1 MKFSD
6 YFRFCYKGLV
16 QRKTRSYLTIIGIV
30 IGIMAIVGLIS
41 IGVGMQVYM
50 DEQIG
55 KMGINKII
63 IMPVPPGG
71 ALGGPSSASTY
82 FTDRDVRAVENVRG
96 VDANCYMVYRTSLI
110 TYKDIDATASVVGM
124 VPSIAED
131 AYFDVQG
138 YELESGRDLEDK
150 DAHKITIG
158 YWIAYKTFKVGDTYK
173 EVKIGDKIEIKEQGF
188 KVIGIME
195 EIGNRD
201 DDMTIVMSIDDAE
214 RLFDVRNEY
223 DFFFAKIKEGADP
236 EDVADRIRDR
246 LEDER
251 DEEDFTVMTAAQL
264 SETVGGILSAVSAV
278 LIGIGAISLLVGG
291 VGIMNTM
298 YTSVV
303 ERTREIGIYKAL
315 GAENNTIL
323 MLFLVESGLIGVI
336 GGLIGIVLGFGMAL
350 MVEIIGKEMGVGL
363 LHAWISWE
371 LTAFALFFSFS
382 IGVLAGFLPS
392 RSASQMDPVDALRHE

>member
-1 MKFSD
+1 MKLLD
-6 YFRFCYKGLV
+6 YFRFCVRGIV
-16 QRKTRSYLTIIGIV
+16 QRKTRSWLTIIGIV

-55 KMGINKII
+55 KMGVNKII
-63 IMPVPPGG
+63 IMPMPPGG
-71 ALGGPSSASTY
+71 GFGPAAASTY
-82 FTDRDVRAVENVRG
+82 FTDRDARAVENVRG
-96 VDANCYMVYRTSLI
+96 VDANCYMVYRTSI
-110 TYKDIDATASVVGM
+110 VTYKDIDAVAPVVGM
-124 VPSIAED
+124 VPSIAEE

-138 YELESGRDLEDK
+138 YEIKSGRALEDK
-150 DAHKITIG
+150 DTHKITIG
-158 YWIAYKTFKVGDTYK
+158 YWTAYKTFKVGDSYK

-201 DDMTIVMSIDDAE
+201 DDTTISMSLDDAE
-214 RLFDVRNEY
+214 QLFDVSGEY
-223 DFFFAKIKEGADP
+223 DFFFVKVKEGADP
-236 EDVADRIRDR
+236 EDVAERIRDR
-246 LEDER
+246 LEKLR
-251 DEEDFTVMTAAQL
+251 GEEDFTVMTAAQL

-298 YTSVV
+298 YTSVT

-323 MLFLVESGLIGVI
+323 TLFLVESGLIGI
-336 GGLIGIVLGFGMAL
+336 FGGLIGIVLGFGMAIL
-350 MVEIIGKEMGVGL
+350 VEMVGKGMGVGL

-371 LTAFALFFSFS
+371 LTLFALLFSFG
-382 IGVLAGFLPS
+382 IGVLAGFLPA
-392 RSASQMDPVDALRHE
+392 RSAAKMNPVDALRHE

>member
-55 KMGINKII
+55 KMGVNKII

-71 ALGGPSSASTY
+71 GFGPAAASTY
-82 FTDRDVRAVENVRG
+82 FTDRDAKAVENVRG

-110 TYKDIDATASVVGM
+110 TYKGIDATAPVVGM

-138 YELESGRDLEDK
+138 YELVSGRDLEDK
-150 DAHKITIG
+150 DTHKITIG
-158 YWIAYKTFKVGDTYK
+158 YWTAHKTFKIGDTYK
-173 EVKIGDKIEIKEQGF
+173 EVKIGDKIEIKDQGF
-188 KVIGIME
+188 KVVGIME

-201 DDMTIVMSIDDAE
+201 DDMTITMGLDDAE
-214 RLFDVRNEY
+214 RLFDVNNEY
-223 DFFFAKIKEGADP
+223 DFFFAKVKEGSDP

-336 GGLIGIVLGFGMAL
+336 GGLIGVVLGFGMAL
-350 MVEIIGKEMGVGL
+350 LVEIIGKEMGVGL

-371 LTAFALFFSFS
+371 LTAFALLFSFS

>member
-41 IGVGMQVYM
+41 IGVGMQVYI

-55 KMGINKII
+55 NMGVNKII
-63 IMPVPPGG
+63 IMPMPPGG
-71 ALGGPSSASTY
+71 GFGPAAASTY
-82 FTDRDVRAVENVRG
+82 FTDRDARSVDNVRG

-110 TYKDIDATASVVGM
+110 SYKGIDATASVVGM

-138 YELESGRDLEDK
+138 YELDSGRDLEDK
-150 DAHKITIG
+150 DTHKITVG
-158 YWIAYKTFKVGDTYK
+158 YWVAYKSFKVGDNYK
-173 EVKIGDKIEIKEQGF
+173 EVKIGDKIEIKDQGF
-188 KVIGIME
+188 KVVGIME

-201 DDMTIVMSIDDAE
+201 DDMTIVMSLDDAE
-214 RLFDVRNEY
+214 QLFDVSGEY
-223 DFFFAKIKEGADP
+223 DFFFVKIKEGADP
-236 EDVADRIRDR
+236 EDVAERIRDR
-246 LEDER
+246 LEKLR
-251 DEEDFTVMTAAQL
+251 GEEDFTVMTAAQL

-323 MLFLVESGLIGVI
+323 MLFLVESGLIGLI
-336 GGLIGIVLGFGMAL
+336 GGLIGIVFGFGMAL

-363 LHAWISWE
+363 LHAWIAWE
-371 LTAFALFFSFS
+371 LAAFALLFSFGV
-382 IGVLAGFLPS
+382 GVLAGFLPS
-392 RSASQMDPVDALRHE
+392 RSASKMNPVDALRHE

>member
-55 KMGINKII
+55 KMGVNKII
-63 IMPVPPGG
+63 IMPMPPGG
-71 ALGGPSSASTY
+71 GFGPAAASTY
-82 FTDRDVRAVENVRG
+82 FTDRDAKAVDNVRG
-96 VDANCYMVYRTSLI
+96 VDANCYMVYRTSII
-110 TYKDIDATASVVGM
+110 TYKGIDATAPVVGM

-138 YELESGRDLEDK
+138 YELDSGRDLEDK
-150 DAHKITIG
+150 DTNKITIG
-158 YWIAYKTFKVGDTYK
+158 YWIAHKTFKVGDTYK

-188 KVIGIME
+188 KVVGIIE

-201 DDMTIVMSIDDAE
+201 DDMTIIMSLDDAE
-214 RLFDVRNEY
+214 DLFGVSDEY
-223 DFFFAKIKEGADP
+223 DFFFVKIKEGADP
-236 EDVADRIRDR
+236 EDVADRISDR
-246 LEDER
+246 LEKLR
-251 DEEDFTVMTAAQL
+251 GEEDFTVMTAAQL

-323 MLFLVESGLIGVI
+323 MLFLVESGLIGLI

-350 MVEIIGKEMGVGL
+350 VVEIVGREMGVGL

-371 LTAFALFFSFS
+371 LTAFALLFSFS

-392 RSASQMDPVDALRHE
+392 RSASQMNPVDALRHE

>member
-1 MKFSD
+1 MKLLD
-6 YFRFCYKGLV
+6 YFRFCIRGIV
-16 QRKTRSYLTIIGIV
+16 QRKTRSWLTIIGIV

-55 KMGINKII
+55 KMGVNKII
-63 IMPVPPGG
+63 IMPMPPGG
-71 ALGGPSSASTY
+71 VFGPAAASTY
-82 FTDRDVRAVENVRG
+82 FSDRDAKAVEKVRG
-96 VDANCYMVYRTSLI
+96 VDANCYMVYRTSII
-110 TYKDIDATASVVGM
+110 TYKNIDAVAPVVGM

-131 AYFDVQG
+131 AYYDVQG
-138 YELESGRDLEDK
+138 YELGSGRDLEDK
-150 DAHKITIG
+150 DTHKITIG
-158 YWIAYKTFKVGDTYK
+158 YWIAHKTFKVGDSYK

-201 DDMTIVMSIDDAE
+201 DDMTIAMSLDDAE
-214 RLFDVRNEY
+214 QLFDVSGEY
-223 DFFFAKIKEGADP
+223 DFFFVKVKEGADP
-236 EDVADRIRDR
+236 EDVAERIRDR
-246 LEDER
+246 LEKLR
-251 DEEDFTVMTAAQL
+251 GEEDFTVMTAAQL
-264 SETVGGILSAVSAV
+264 SEVVGGILSAVSAV

-298 YTSVV
+298 YTSVT

-323 MLFLVESGLIGVI
+323 TLFLVESGLIGVF

-350 MVEIIGKEMGVGL
+350 LVEMVGREMGVGL

-371 LTAFALFFSFS
+371 LALFALLFSFG
-382 IGVLAGFLPS
+382 IGVLAGFLPA
-392 RSASQMDPVDALRHE
+392 RSAAKMNPVDALRHE

>member
-1 MKFSD
+1 MKLLD
-6 YFRFCYKGLV
+6 YFRFCVRGIV
-16 QRKTRSYLTIIGIV
+16 QRKTRSWLTIIGIV

-55 KMGINKII
+55 NMGVNKII
-63 IMPVPPGG
+63 IMPMPPGG
-71 ALGGPSSASTY
+71 GFGPAAASTY
-82 FTDRDVRAVENVRG
+82 FTDRDARAVEKVRG
-96 VDANCYMVYRTSLI
+96 VDANCYMVYRTSI
-110 TYKDIDATASVVGM
+110 VTYKDIDAVAPVVGM
-124 VPSIAED
+124 VPSIAEE

-138 YELESGRDLEDK
+138 YEIESGRALEDK
-150 DAHKITIG
+150 DTHKITIG
-158 YWIAYKTFKVGDTYK
+158 YWTAYKTFKVGDSYK

-201 DDMTIVMSIDDAE
+201 DDTTISMSLDDAE
-214 RLFDVRNEY
+214 QLFDVSGEY
-223 DFFFAKIKEGADP
+223 DFFFVKVKEGADP
-236 EDVADRIRDR
+236 EDVAERIRDR
-246 LEDER
+246 LEKLR
-251 DEEDFTVMTAAQL
+251 GEEDFTVMTAAQL

-298 YTSVV
+298 YTSVT

-323 MLFLVESGLIGVI
+323 TLFLVESGLIGVF
-336 GGLIGIVLGFGMAL
+336 GGLIGIVLGFGMAIL
-350 MVEIIGKEMGVGL
+350 VEMIGKEMGVGL
-363 LHAWISWE
+363 LHAWVSWE
-371 LTAFALFFSFS
+371 LALFALLFSFG
-382 IGVLAGFLPS
+382 IGVLAGFLPA
-392 RSASQMDPVDALRHE
+392 RSAAKMNPVDALRHE

>member
-55 KMGINKII
+55 KMGVNKII

-71 ALGGPSSASTY
+71 GFGPAAASTY
-82 FTDRDVRAVENVRG
+82 FTDRDAKAVANVRG
-96 VDANCYMVYRTSLI
+96 VDANCYMVYRTSII
-110 TYKDIDATASVVGM
+110 TYKGIDTTAPVVGM
-124 VPSIAED
+124 VPSIAEE

-138 YELESGRDLEDK
+138 YELGSGRDLEDK
-150 DAHKITIG
+150 DTHKITIG
-158 YWIAYKTFKVGDTYK
+158 YWTAYKTFKVGDSYK

-201 DDMTIVMSIDDAE
+201 DDMTIIMSLDDAE
-214 RLFDVRNEY
+214 DLFGVSNEY
-223 DFFFAKIKEGADP
+223 DFFFVKVKEGADS
-236 EDVADRIRDR
+236 EDVAERIRDR

-278 LIGIGAISLLVGG
+278 LIGIGAISLIVGG

-323 MLFLVESGLIGVI
+323 MLFLVESGLIGLI
-336 GGLIGIVLGFGMAL
+336 GGLIGIVLGFGMAKV
-350 MVEIIGKEMGVGL
+350 VEVIGREMGVGL

-392 RSASQMDPVDALRHE
+392 RSASQMDPVDALRHG

>member
-55 KMGINKII
+55 KMGVNKII
-63 IMPVPPGG
+63 IMPMPPGG
-71 ALGGPSSASTY
+71 GFGPAAASTY
-82 FTDRDVRAVENVRG
+82 FTDRDAKAVDNVRG
-96 VDANCYMVYRTSLI
+96 VDANSYMVFRTSLI
-110 TYKDIDATASVVGM
+110 TYKGIDATAPVVGM
-124 VPSIAED
+124 VPSIAEE

-150 DAHKITIG
+150 DTHKITIG
-158 YWIAYKTFKVGDTYK
+158 YWIAHKTFKVGDTYK

-201 DDMTIVMSIDDAE
+201 DDMTIIMSLDDAE
-214 RLFDVRNEY
+214 DLFGVSNEY
-223 DFFFAKIKEGADP
+223 DFFFVKVKEGADP
-236 EDVADRIRDR
+236 EDVAERIRDR
-246 LEDER
+246 LEKLR
-251 DEEDFTVMTAAQL
+251 GEEDFTVMTAAQL

-336 GGLIGIVLGFGMAL
+336 GGLIGIVLGFGMAKV
-350 MVEIIGKEMGVGL
+350 VEVIGREMGVGL
-363 LHAWISWE
+363 LYAWISWE
-371 LTAFALFFSFS
+371 LTAFALLFSFS

-392 RSASQMDPVDALRHE
+392 RSASQMNPVDALRHE

>member
-1 MKFSD
+1 MKLLD
-6 YFRFCYKGLV
+6 YFRFCIRGIV
-16 QRKTRSYLTIIGIV
+16 QRKTRSWLTIIGIV

-50 DEQIG
+50 NDQIG
-55 KMGINKII
+55 KMGVNKII
-63 IMPVPPGG
+63 IMPMPPGG
-71 ALGGPSSASTY
+71 GFGPAAASTY
-82 FTDRDVRAVENVRG
+82 FTDRDAKAVEKVRG
-96 VDANCYMVYRTSLI
+96 VDANCYMVYRTSI
-110 TYKDIDATASVVGM
+110 VTYKNIDAVAPVVGM

-138 YELESGRDLEDK
+138 YELGSGRDLEDK
-150 DAHKITIG
+150 DTHKITIG
-158 YWIAYKTFKVGDTYK
+158 YWTAYKTFEVGDSYK

-188 KVIGIME
+188 KVIGIMK

-201 DDMTIVMSIDDAE
+201 DDTTITMSLDDAE
-214 RLFDVRNEY
+214 QLFDVSNEY
-223 DFFFAKIKEGADP
+223 DFFFVKMKEGADP
-236 EDVADRIRDR
+236 ENVAERIRDR
-246 LEDER
+246 LEKLR

-298 YTSVV
+298 YTSVT

-323 MLFLVESGLIGVI
+323 GLFLVESGLIGVF
-336 GGLIGIVLGFGMAL
+336 GGLIGIVLGFGMAIL
-350 MVEIIGKEMGVGL
+350 VEMVGKEMGVGL

-371 LTAFALFFSFS
+371 LTIFALLFSFG
-382 IGVLAGFLPS
+382 IGVLAGFLPA
-392 RSASQMDPVDALRHE
+392 RSAAKMNPVDALRHE

>member
-16 QRKTRSYLTIIGIV
+16 QRKTRSYLTIVGIV

-55 KMGINKII
+55 KMGVNKII
-63 IMPVPPGG
+63 IMPMPPGG
-71 ALGGPSSASTY
+71 GLGPTAASTY
-82 FTDRDVRAVENVRG
+82 FTDRDAKAVENVRG
-96 VDANCYMVYRTSLI
+96 VDANCYMVYRTSII
-110 TYKDIDATASVVGM
+110 TYKGIDSTAPVVGM

-138 YELESGRDLEDK
+138 YELDSGRDLEDK
-150 DAHKITIG
+150 DTNKITIG
-158 YWIAYKTFKVGDTYK
+158 YWIAYKSFKVGDTYK

-188 KVIGIME
+188 KVVGIIE

-201 DDMTIVMSIDDAE
+201 DDTTIIMSLDDAE
-214 RLFDVRNEY
+214 DLFGVSGEY
-223 DFFFAKIKEGADP
+223 DFFFVKIKEGADP
-236 EDVADRIRDR
+236 EDVAERIRDR
-246 LEDER
+246 LEKLR
-251 DEEDFTVMTAAQL
+251 GEEDFTVMTAAQL

-278 LIGIGAISLLVGG
+278 LVGIGAISLLVGG

-350 MVEIIGKEMGVGL
+350 LVEIIGKGMGVGL
-363 LHAWISWE
+363 LHAWIAWE
-371 LTAFALFFSFS
+371 LAAFALLFSFS

-392 RSASQMDPVDALRHE
+392 RSASQMNPVDALRHE

>member
-1 MKFSD
+1 MKLLD
-6 YFRFCYKGLV
+6 YFRFCIRGLV

-55 KMGINKII
+55 KMGVNKII

-71 ALGGPSSASTY
+71 GFGPAAASTY
-82 FTDRDVRAVENVRG
+82 FSDRDAKAVDKVRG
-96 VDANCYMVYRTSLI
+96 VDANCYMVYRTSII
-110 TYKDIDATASVVGM
+110 TYKNIDAVAPVVGM
-124 VPSIAED
+124 VPSIANE

-150 DAHKITIG
+150 DTHKITIG
-158 YWIAYKTFKVGDTYK
+158 YWIAYKAFKVGDKYK
-173 EVKIGDKIEIKEQGF
+173 EVKIGDKIEIKDQGF

-201 DDMTIVMSIDDAE
+201 DDMTIVMSLDDAE
-214 RLFDVRNEY
+214 QLFDVSGEY
-223 DFFFAKIKEGADP
+223 DFFFVKVKEGADP
-236 EDVADRIRDR
+236 EDVAERIRDK
-246 LEDER
+246 LEKLR
-251 DEEDFTVMTAAQL
+251 GEEDFTVMTAAQL

-278 LIGIGAISLLVGG
+278 LVGIGAISLLVGG

-298 YTSVV
+298 YTSVT

-323 MLFLVESGLIGVI
+323 TLFLVESGLIGVF

-350 MVEIIGKEMGVGL
+350 LVEMVGREMGVGL
-363 LHAWISWE
+363 LYAWISWE
-371 LTAFALFFSFS
+371 LALFALIFSFS
-382 IGVLAGFLPS
+382 IGVLAGFLPA
-392 RSASQMDPVDALRHE
+392 RSAAKMNPVDALRHE

>member
-1 MKFSD
+1 MKLLD
-6 YFRFCYKGLV
+6 YFRFCIRGIV
-16 QRKTRSYLTIIGIV
+16 QRKTRSWLTIIGIV

-50 DEQIG
+50 DDQIG
-55 KMGINKII
+55 KMGVNKII
-63 IMPVPPGG
+63 IMPMPPGG
-71 ALGGPSSASTY
+71 GFGPAAASTY
-82 FTDRDVRAVENVRG
+82 FTDRDAKAVEKVRG
-96 VDANCYMVYRTSLI
+96 VDANCYMVYRTSII
-110 TYKDIDATASVVGM
+110 TYKNIDAVAPVVGM

-138 YELESGRDLEDK
+138 YELGSGRDLEDK
-150 DAHKITIG
+150 DTHKITIG
-158 YWIAYKTFKVGDTYK
+158 YWTAYKTFKVGDSYK

-201 DDMTIVMSIDDAE
+201 DDTTIIMSLDDAE
-214 RLFDVRNEY
+214 QLFDVSDEY
-223 DFFFAKIKEGADP
+223 DFFFVKVKEGADP
-236 EDVADRIRDR
+236 EDVAERIRDR
-246 LEDER
+246 LEKLR
-251 DEEDFTVMTAAQL
+251 GEEDFTVMTAAQL

-298 YTSVV
+298 YTSVT

-323 MLFLVESGLIGVI
+323 TLFLVESGLIGVF
-336 GGLIGIVLGFGMAL
+336 GGLIGIVLGFGMAIVVE
-350 MVEIIGKEMGVGL
+350 MVGKEMGVGL

-371 LTAFALFFSFS
+371 LALFALLFSFG
-382 IGVLAGFLPS
+382 IGVLAGFLPA
-392 RSASQMDPVDALRHE
+392 RSAAKMNPVDALRHE

>member
-1 MKFSD
+1 MKLLD
-6 YFRFCYKGLV
+6 YFRFCIRGIV
-16 QRKTRSYLTIIGIV
+16 QRKTRSWLTIIGIV

-55 KMGINKII
+55 KMGVNKII
-63 IMPVPPGG
+63 IMPMPPGG
-71 ALGGPSSASTY
+71 GFGPAAASTY
-82 FTDRDVRAVENVRG
+82 FTDRDAKAVEKVRG
-96 VDANCYMVYRTSLI
+96 VDANCYMVYRTSII
-110 TYKDIDATASVVGM
+110 TYKNIDAVAPVVGM

-131 AYFDVQG
+131 AYYDVQG
-138 YELESGRDLEDK
+138 YELGSGRDLVDK
-150 DAHKITIG
+150 DTHKITIG
-158 YWIAYKTFKVGDTYK
+158 YWTAYKTFKVRDSYK

-201 DDMTIVMSIDDAE
+201 DDTTIAMSLDDAE
-214 RLFDVRNEY
+214 QLFDVSGEY
-223 DFFFAKIKEGADP
+223 DFFFVKVKEGADP
-236 EDVADRIRDR
+236 EDVAERIRDR
-246 LEDER
+246 LEKLR
-251 DEEDFTVMTAAQL
+251 GEEDFTVMTAAQL

-298 YTSVV
+298 YTSVT

-323 MLFLVESGLIGVI
+323 TLFLVESGLIGVF
-336 GGLIGIVLGFGMAL
+336 GGLIGIVLGFGMAIL
-350 MVEIIGKEMGVGL
+350 VEMVGKEMGVGL

-371 LTAFALFFSFS
+371 LTLFALLFSFG
-382 IGVLAGFLPS
+382 IGVLAGFLPA
-392 RSASQMDPVDALRHE
+392 RSAAKMNPVDALRHE

>member
-55 KMGINKII
+55 KMGVNKII

-71 ALGGPSSASTY
+71 GFGPSAASTY
-82 FTDRDVRAVENVRG
+82 FTDRDAKVVENVRG
-96 VDANCYMVYRTSLI
+96 VDANCYMVFRTSLI
-110 TYKDIDATASVVGM
+110 TYKGIDTTAPVVGM
-124 VPSIAED
+124 VPSIAEE

-138 YELESGRDLEDK
+138 YELGSGRDLEDK
-150 DAHKITIG
+150 DTHKITIG
-158 YWIAYKTFKVGDTYK
+158 YWIAHKTFKVGDSYK

-201 DDMTIVMSIDDAE
+201 DDMTIVMSLDDAE
-214 RLFDVRNEY
+214 DLFSVSNEY
-223 DFFFAKIKEGADP
+223 DFFFVKVKEGADP
-236 EDVADRIRDR
+236 EDVAERIRDR
-246 LEDER
+246 LDKLR
-251 DEEDFTVMTAAQL
+251 GEEDFTVMTAAQL

-336 GGLIGIVLGFGMAL
+336 GGLIGVVLGFGMAL
-350 MVEIIGKEMGVGL
+350 MVEIIGREIGVGL

-392 RSASQMDPVDALRHE
+392 RSASQMNPVDALRHE

>member
-1 MKFSD
+1 MKLSD
-6 YFRFCYKGLV
+6 YFRFCFKGIV

-55 KMGINKII
+55 KMGVNKII
-63 IMPVPPGG
+63 VMPVPPGG
-71 ALGGPSSASTY
+71 GFGPSAASTY
-82 FTDRDVRAVENVRG
+82 FTDRDAKAVEKVRG
-96 VDANCYMVYRTSLI
+96 VDANCYMVYRTSII
-110 TYKDIDATASVVGM
+110 TYKDIDAIAPVVGM

-138 YELESGRDLEDK
+138 YELDSGRDLEDK
-150 DAHKITIG
+150 DTHKITIG
-158 YWIAYKTFKVGDTYK
+158 YLTAHKAFKVGDTYK
-173 EVKIGDKIEIKEQGF
+173 EIKIGDKIEIKDQGF
-188 KVIGIME
+188 KVVGITE

-201 DDMTIVMSIDDAE
+201 DDMTIVMSLDDAE
-214 RLFDVRNEY
+214 RLFDVSDEY
-223 DFFFAKIKEGADP
+223 DFFFVKVKEGADS
-236 EDVADRIRDR
+236 EDVAERIRDK
-246 LEDER
+246 LEKLR
-251 DEEDFTVMTAAQL
+251 GEEDFSVMTAAQM
-264 SETVGGILSAVSAV
+264 SELVGSILSAVSAV

-298 YTSVV
+298 YTSVT

-323 MLFLVESGLIGVI
+323 MMFLVESSLIGVFGGVI
-336 GGLIGIVLGFGMAL
+336 GAVLGFGMAL
-350 MVEIIGKEMGVGL
+350 GVELVGKEMGVGL

-371 LTAFALFFSFS
+371 LAAFALLFSFG
-382 IGVLAGFLPS
+382 IGVLAGLLPA
-392 RSASQMDPVDALRHE
+392 RSAAKMHPVDALRHE

>member
-55 KMGINKII
+55 KMGVNKII

-71 ALGGPSSASTY
+71 ALGGPTSASTY
-82 FTDRDVRAVENVRG
+82 FTDRDVRTVEKVRG

-110 TYKDIDATASVVGM
+110 TYKDIDATAPVVGM

-138 YELESGRDLEDK
+138 YELGSGRALEDK
-150 DAHKITIG
+150 DTHKITIG
-158 YWIAYKTFKVGDTYK
+158 YWTAHKTFKVRDTYK
-173 EVKIGDKIEIKEQGF
+173 EVKIGDKIEIKDQGF
-188 KVIGIME
+188 KVVGIME
-195 EIGNRD
+195 EIGNRE
-201 DDMTIVMSIDDAE
+201 DDMTITMSLDDAE
-214 RLFDVRNEY
+214 RLFDVSNEY
-223 DFFFAKIKEGADP
+223 DFFFVKIKEGADP

-246 LEDER
+246 LEDEH

-323 MLFLVESGLIGVI
+323 MLFLVESGLIGLI

-350 MVEIIGKEMGVGL
+350 IVEMIGKGMGVGL

-371 LTAFALFFSFS
+371 LTAFALLFSFS

>member
-1 MKFSD
+1 
-6 YFRFCYKGLV
+6 
-16 QRKTRSYLTIIGIV
+16 
-30 IGIMAIVGLIS
+30 
-41 IGVGMQVYM
+41 
-50 DEQIG
+50 
-55 KMGINKII
+55 
-63 IMPVPPGG
+63 
-71 ALGGPSSASTY
+71 
-82 FTDRDVRAVENVRG
+82 
-96 VDANCYMVYRTSLI
+96 MVYRTSLI
-110 TYKDIDATASVVGM
+110 TYKDIDATAPVVGM

-138 YELESGRDLEDK
+138 YELGSGRALEDK
-150 DAHKITIG
+150 DTHKITIG
-158 YWIAYKTFKVGDTYK
+158 YWTAHKTFKVRDTYK
-173 EVKIGDKIEIKEQGF
+173 EVKIGDKIEIKDQGF
-188 KVIGIME
+188 KVVGIME
-195 EIGNRD
+195 EIGNRE
-201 DDMTIVMSIDDAE
+201 DDMTITMSLDDAE
-214 RLFDVRNEY
+214 RLFDVSNEY
-223 DFFFAKIKEGADP
+223 DFFFVKIKEGSDP

-246 LEDER
+246 LEDEH

-323 MLFLVESGLIGVI
+323 MLFLVESGLIGLI

-350 MVEIIGKEMGVGL
+350 IVEMIGKGMGVGL

-371 LTAFALFFSFS
+371 LTAFALLFSFS

>member
-16 QRKTRSYLTIIGIV
+16 QRKTRSYLTIVGIV

-150 DAHKITIG
+150 DTHKITIG

-201 DDMTIVMSIDDAE
+201 DDMTIIMSIDDAE
-214 RLFDVRNEY
+214 RLFDVSNEY

-303 ERTREIGIYKAL
+303 ERTREIGVYKAL

-371 LTAFALFFSFS
+371 LTAFALLFSFS

>member
-1 MKFSD
+1 MKLSD
-6 YFRFCYKGLV
+6 YFRFCVRGMV

-55 KMGINKII
+55 KMGVNKII

-71 ALGGPSSASTY
+71 AFGPSSASTY
-82 FTDRDVRAVENVRG
+82 FTDRDVRAVEKVRG
-96 VDANCYMVYRTSLI
+96 VDANSYMVYRTSII
-110 TYKDIDATASVVGM
+110 TYKDIEATAPIVGM

-138 YELESGRDLEDK
+138 YELDSGRDLEDK
-150 DAHKITIG
+150 DTHKITIG
-158 YWIAYKTFKVGDTYK
+158 YWIAHKAFKVGDTYK
-173 EVKIGDKIEIKEQGF
+173 EVEIGDKIEIKEQGF
-188 KVIGIME
+188 KVVGIME

-201 DDMTIVMSIDDAE
+201 DDMTIIMSLDDAE
-214 RLFDVRNEY
+214 QLFDVSGEY
-223 DFFFAKIKEGADP
+223 DFFFVKVKEGSDP

-246 LEDER
+246 LDKLR
-251 DEEDFTVMTAAQL
+251 GEEDFTVMTAAQL
-264 SETVGGILSAVSAV
+264 SETVGSILSAVSAV

-298 YTSVV
+298 YTSVL

-323 MLFLVESGLIGVI
+323 TLFLVESGLIGVF
-336 GGLIGIVLGFGMAL
+336 GGLIGIVLGFAMAL
-350 MVEIIGKEMGVGL
+350 LVEMIGREMGVGL

-371 LTAFALFFSFS
+371 LAAFALIFSFS
-382 IGVLAGFLPS
+382 IGVLAGFLPA
-392 RSASQMDPVDALRHE
+392 RSAAKMNPVDALRHE

>member
-1 MKFSD
+1 MKLLD
-6 YFRFCYKGLV
+6 YFRFCIRGLV

-55 KMGINKII
+55 KMGVNKII

-71 ALGGPSSASTY
+71 GFGPTAASTY
-82 FTDRDVRAVENVRG
+82 FSDRDAKVVEKVRG
-96 VDANCYMVYRTSLI
+96 VDANCYMVYRTSII
-110 TYKDIDATASVVGM
+110 TYKDIDAVAPVVGM

-138 YELESGRDLEDK
+138 YELGSGRDLEDK
-150 DAHKITIG
+150 DTHKITIG
-158 YWIAYKTFKVGDTYK
+158 YWTAYKTFKVRDSYK
-173 EVKIGDKIEIKEQGF
+173 EVKIGDKIEIKDQGF

-201 DDMTIVMSIDDAE
+201 DDMTITMSIDDAE
-214 RLFDVRNEY
+214 RLFDVSGEY
-223 DFFFAKIKEGADP
+223 DFFFVKVKEGADP
-236 EDVADRIRDR
+236 EDVAERIRDR

-298 YTSVV
+298 YTSVT

-323 MLFLVESGLIGVI
+323 TLFLVESGLIGI
-336 GGLIGIVLGFGMAL
+336 FGGLIGIVLGFGMAL
-350 MVEIIGKEMGVGL
+350 VVEMVGREMGVGL

-371 LTAFALFFSFS
+371 LTAFALIFSFS
-382 IGVLAGFLPS
+382 IGVFAGFLPA
-392 RSASQMDPVDALRHE
+392 RSAAKMNPVDALRHE

>member
-30 IGIMAIVGLIS
+30 IGIMAIVALVS

-50 DEQIG
+50 EEQVG
-55 KMGINKII
+55 KMGVNKII
-63 IMPVPPGG
+63 LLPMPPG
-71 ALGGPSSASTY
+71 ASLMAAAPTH
-82 FTDRDVRAVENVRG
+82 FTDRDVKIVDKVRG
-96 VDANCYMVYRTSLI
+96 VDVNCYLIYRTSII
-110 TYKDIDATASVVGM
+110 TYKNIDAAASVTGM
-124 VPSIAED
+124 VPSLAED
-131 AYFDVQG
+131 SFLSAQG
-138 YELESGRDLEDK
+138 YEVESGRFLEDS
-150 DAHKITIG
+150 DTHKIVIG
-158 YWIAYKTFKVGDTYK
+158 YWIAHKLFKVGDKYK
-173 EVKIGDKIEIKEQGF
+173 EVKIGDRIEIKDQGF
-188 KVIGIME
+188 RVVGIMG

-201 DDMTIVMSIDDAE
+201 DDSAIYMRLDDAE
-214 RLFDVRNEY
+214 RLYDVSDEY
-223 DFFFAKIKEGADP
+223 DLLFVKIKEGSDVD
-236 EDVADRIRDR
+236 DVADRIRDR
-246 LEDER
+246 LEDDH
-251 DEEDFTVMTAAQL
+251 DEEDFTVMTAAQMTEL
-264 SETVGGILSAVSAV
+264 IGSILSAVSAV

-323 MLFLVESGLIGVI
+323 MLFLVEAGLIGVI
-336 GGLIGIVLGFGMAL
+336 GGLIGIVLGFGLAKV
-350 MVEIIGKEMGVGL
+350 VEIIGKEMGVGL
-363 LHAWISWE
+363 LHAWIAWE
-371 LTAFALFFSFS
+371 LAAFALIFSFS

>member
-1 MKFSD
+1 MKLLD
-6 YFRFCYKGLV
+6 YFRFCIRGIV
-16 QRKTRSYLTIIGIV
+16 QRKTRSWLTIIGIV

-55 KMGINKII
+55 NMGVNKII
-63 IMPVPPGG
+63 IMPMPPGG
-71 ALGGPSSASTY
+71 GFGPAAASTY
-82 FTDRDVRAVENVRG
+82 FTDRDARAVEKVRG
-96 VDANCYMVYRTSLI
+96 VDANCYMVYRTSI
-110 TYKDIDATASVVGM
+110 VTYKDIDAVAPVVGM
-124 VPSIAED
+124 VPSIAEE

-138 YELESGRDLEDK
+138 YEIESGRALEDK
-150 DAHKITIG
+150 DTHKITIG
-158 YWIAYKTFKVGDTYK
+158 YWTAYKTFKVGDSYK

-201 DDMTIVMSIDDAE
+201 DDTTISMSLDDAE
-214 RLFDVRNEY
+214 QLFDVSGEY
-223 DFFFAKIKEGADP
+223 DFFFVKVKEGADP
-236 EDVADRIRDR
+236 EDVAERIRDR
-246 LEDER
+246 LEKLR
-251 DEEDFTVMTAAQL
+251 GEEDFTVMTAAQL

-298 YTSVV
+298 YTSVT

-323 MLFLVESGLIGVI
+323 TLFLVESGLIGVF
-336 GGLIGIVLGFGMAL
+336 GGLIGIVLGFGMAIL
-350 MVEIIGKEMGVGL
+350 VEMIGKEMGVGL
-363 LHAWISWE
+363 LHAWVSWE
-371 LTAFALFFSFS
+371 LALFALLFSFG
-382 IGVLAGFLPS
+382 IGVLAGFLPA
-392 RSASQMDPVDALRHE
+392 RSAAKMNPVDALRHE

>member
-1 MKFSD
+1 
-6 YFRFCYKGLV
+6 
-16 QRKTRSYLTIIGIV
+16 
-30 IGIMAIVGLIS
+30 
-41 IGVGMQVYM
+41 
-50 DEQIG
+50 
-55 KMGINKII
+55 
-63 IMPVPPGG
+63 MPMPPGG
-71 ALGGPSSASTY
+71 GLGPASASTY
-82 FTDRDVRAVENVRG
+82 FTDRDAKAVDNVRG
-96 VDANCYMVYRTSLI
+96 VDANSYMVFRTSLI
-110 TYKDIDATASVVGM
+110 TYKGIDATAPVVGM
-124 VPSIAED
+124 VPSIAEE

-150 DAHKITIG
+150 DSHKITIG
-158 YWIAYKTFKVGDTYK
+158 YWIAHETFKVGDSYK

-195 EIGNRD
+195 EIGND
-201 DDMTIVMSIDDAE
+201 DDMTISMSLDDAE
-214 RLFDVRNEY
+214 QLFGVSNEY

-246 LEDER
+246 LEKLR
-251 DEEDFTVMTAAQL
+251 GEEDFTVLTAAQL
-264 SETVGGILSAVSAV
+264 SEAVGGILSAVSAV

-323 MLFLVESGLIGVI
+323 MLFLVESGLIGLI
-336 GGLIGIVLGFGMAL
+336 GGLIGMVLGFGMAL
-350 MVEIIGKEMGVGL
+350 LVELIGKGMGVAL
-363 LHAWISWE
+363 LHAWIAWE
-371 LTAFALFFSFS
+371 LAAFALLFSFS